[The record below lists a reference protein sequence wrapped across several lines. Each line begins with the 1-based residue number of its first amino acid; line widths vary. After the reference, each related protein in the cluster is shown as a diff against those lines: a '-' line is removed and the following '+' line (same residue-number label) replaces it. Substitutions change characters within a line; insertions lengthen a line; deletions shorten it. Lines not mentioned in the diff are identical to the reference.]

1 MNTNFSYATFLPLSF
16 HKTFDS
22 FLILF
27 PMNIKC
33 HCKKT
38 TLIFQINIKQML
50 ISYFVIPAHN
60 SQSKKSLQWHYVLGL
75 TLPTFSKVSQMLQL

>member
-1 MNTNFSYATFLPLSF
+1 
-16 HKTFDS
+16 
-22 FLILF
+22 
-27 PMNIKC
+27 
-33 HCKKT
+33 
-38 TLIFQINIKQML
+38 ML

>member
-27 PMNIKC
+27 LMNIKC
-33 HCKKT
+33 HCKKNNT
-38 TLIFQINIKQML
+38 
-50 ISYFVIPAHN
+50 YFSNKYKGNVN
-60 SQSKKSLQWHYVLGL
+60 KLLCYSCS
-75 TLPTFSKVSQMLQL
+75 